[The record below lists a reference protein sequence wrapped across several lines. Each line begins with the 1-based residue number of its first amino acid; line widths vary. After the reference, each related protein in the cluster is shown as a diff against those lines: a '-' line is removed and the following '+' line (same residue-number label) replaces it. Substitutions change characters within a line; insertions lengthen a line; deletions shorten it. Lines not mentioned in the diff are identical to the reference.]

1 MILNTLRGRLIV
13 SHIIPMLVTVPIM
26 GIALIY
32 GLGNQVVLDE
42 ASRQL
47 TRQAVLV
54 AELVK
59 DRPDIWQDPTTA
71 QRFVD
76 HINPGMGMNL
86 ELLDASG
93 RVLASSDLA
102 GEGTPAQSMQAAPV
116 ARTHYSERL
125 QTMVADVIVPV
136 IGPDQHVIGAVR
148 LTDQL
153 ASSYGTYQ
161 RVRYLVVAILL
172 TGFLISAALGW
183 VLALDLQRPLQQVT
197 QAVLE
202 LSDGQ
207 RLQTLPHQGIRDI
220 ALLTE
225 AFNTLS
231 ERLRDSERD
240 RHQLLANV
248 THELGRPLGAL
259 HSAVQALLNGADK
272 DVRFRH
278 ELLSGMNEE
287 LLGLR
292 RHLKD
297 LTLLDH
303 RSVQPSKLQCRP
315 TEFSSWLLAV
325 LAPCQMLALDK
336 GIDWEVHVPTNLPT
350 LNMDS
355 VRMGQA
361 LGNLLHNAI
370 QYTPPG
376 GKVMVSAG
384 VQEDTAGSTA
394 WVRVSDNGPGMT
406 PEEQQHAFEPFFRGH
421 ISSFSSQG
429 MGLGLTIAHDL
440 VTAHG
445 GRLTLESA
453 PGAGS
458 SFTIQLPALIGPYS

>member
-1 MILNTLRGRLIV
+1 MILNTLRGRLIA

-76 HINPGMGMNL
+76 HVNPGMGMNL

-93 RVLASSDLA
+93 RVLASSDLT
-102 GEGTPAQSMQAAPV
+102 GEDTLSQSMQATPV

-136 IGPDQHVIGAVR
+136 IGPNQHVIGAVR

-172 TGFLISAALGW
+172 TGFLLSAALGW

-207 RLQTLPHQGIRDI
+207 RLQALPHQGIRDI

-231 ERLRDSERD
+231 ERLRASERN

-272 DVRFRH
+272 DVQFRR
-278 ELLSGMNEE
+278 ELLSGMDEE
-287 LLGLR
+287 LQSLR

-297 LTLLDH
+297 LTLLDR
-303 RSVQPSKLQCRP
+303 RSVPSSELKCHP
-315 TEFSSWLLAV
+315 TEFCSWLLAV
-325 LAPCQMLALDK
+325 LAPRHVLALDK
-336 GIDWEVHVPTNLPT
+336 GIDWEMHIPTNLPT
-350 LNMDS
+350 LNMDP

-376 GKVMVSAG
+376 GKIIVSAG
-384 VQEDTAGSTA
+384 VQEDTAGTIV
-394 WVRVSDNGPGMT
+394 WVRVSDSGPGMT
-406 PEEQQHAFEPFFRGH
+406 PEEQQHVFEPFFRGN
-421 ISSFSSQG
+421 SLSCSPQG
-429 MGLGLTIAHDL
+429 MGLGLTIARDL

-445 GRLTLESA
+445 GHLTLESA

-458 SFTIQLPALIGPYS
+458 SFTIRLPVQIEPYP